1 MPTMANISVLNKA
14 AAAVIYAAATPSA
27 GDRSPAVWRL
37 VAASAIIG
45 NRPKFQLLTRDNSRG
60 NGRVFQASFSF
71 PVLQT
76 IAGVETVIAKVP
88 LTVEGTLPTNVDS
101 SAVEDAFIQFGNLLV
116 SSLVRASAAEGYSP
130 T

>member
-1 MPTMANISVLNKA
+1 MPSMANISVQNKA
-14 AAAVIYAAATPSA
+14 AATVVYVAATPSA

-37 VAASAIIG
+37 SAASAVIG

-76 IAGVETVIAKVP
+76 IAGVETVVAKVP
-88 LTVEGTLPTNVDS
+88 LSVEGTLPTNVDN
-101 SAVEDAFIQFGNLLV
+101 ALVEDAFVQFGNLLV
-116 SSLVRASAAEGYSP
+116 SALIRASASEGYAP

>member
-1 MPTMANISVLNKA
+1 MPSMANISVQNKA
-14 AAAVIYAAATPSA
+14 AATVVYVAATPSA

-37 VAASAIIG
+37 SAASAVIG

-71 PVLQT
+71 PILQT
-76 IAGVETVIAKVP
+76 IAGVETVVAKVP
-88 LTVEGTLPTNVDS
+88 LSVEGTLPTNVDN
-101 SAVEDAFIQFGNLLV
+101 ALVEDAFVQFGNLLV
-116 SSLVRASAAEGYSP
+116 SALIRASASEGYAP

>member
-1 MPTMANISVLNKA
+1 MPSMANISVQNKA
-14 AAAVIYAAATPSA
+14 AATVVYVAATPSA

-37 VAASAIIG
+37 SAASAVIG

-71 PVLQT
+71 PILQT
-76 IAGVETVIAKVP
+76 IAGAETVVAKVP
-88 LTVEGTLPTNVDS
+88 LSVEGTLPTNVDNTL
-101 SAVEDAFIQFGNLLV
+101 VEDAFVQFGNLLV
-116 SSLVRASAAEGYSP
+116 SALIRASASEGYAP